1 MRLAVGGRLH
11 NEDLAQALRRL
22 TALGWQA
29 NFESEGD
36 GLEAAFTPE
45 AAALRDPLDGRPIG
59 RVRLRVAA
67 DGRVRIQA
75 PTLLASA
82 RERSWR
88 QLPALAAL
96 CAELQAGL
104 DKAHVEAEA
113 ICRELAGRGLE
124 AEIDPES
131 RLPSFAL
138 ELEAG
143 RAVHFECA
151 GDRAFARTLHAAG
164 RAACRLHDL
173 SFAIASLPGRV
184 DFVLQVADALE
195 RGRHASGTAPTE
207 TRASARGFELGAL
220 LEALGPHW
228 TLSAGA
234 TLSGETTIH
243 GDSARL
249 ELTLAASGPLVL
261 RLIGAQGE
269 LWSRPLE
276 RGALAQW
283 ERLAARSAPARQA
296 HARSVPEAPRWGERE
311 EQLARGLLPPAVNE
325 TWVMEVR
332 VESDD
337 GREVRYRGVNVGG
350 DDYGAPRVLRKDW
363 FEETFAPAGR
373 GWRMR
378 VRIVEVDEASVLYE
392 RLSARREGAGTQ
404 RRIPLIIF
412 LASFVP
418 EAGDY

>member
-1 MRLAVGGRLH
+1 MQV
-11 NEDLAQALRRL
+11 
-22 TALGWQA
+22 T
-29 NFESEGD
+29 FESDGD
-36 GLEAAFTPE
+36 GLEATFTPE

-59 RVRLRVAA
+59 RVQLRVAA

-75 PTLLASA
+75 PALLAST
-82 RERSWR
+82 RERGWR
-88 QLPALAAL
+88 ELASLAAL
-96 CAELQAGL
+96 CAELQGEL
-104 DKAHVEAEA
+104 DKRHVEAEA
-113 ICRELAGRGLE
+113 TCYELADRGFD

-131 RLPSFAL
+131 HLPSLVL
-138 ELEAG
+138 ELEPG

-151 GDRAFARTLHAAG
+151 GDRVFARTLHAAG
-164 RAACRLHDL
+164 MAPCRLHDL

-195 RGRHASGTAPTE
+195 RGQGSGEAPVE
-207 TRASARGFELGAL
+207 VQAPARGLELGAL
-220 LEALGPHW
+220 LEALGPRW
-228 TLSAGA
+228 TLAAGA
-234 TLSGETTIH
+234 TLSCETTIH
-243 GDSARL
+243 GEDARL
-249 ELTLAASGPLVL
+249 ELTLGASGPLAL
-261 RLIGAQGE
+261 RLIGPTGE

-283 ERLAARSAPARQA
+283 ERIAARSASARELED
-296 HARSVPEAPRWGERE
+296 RVVPEARRWGERE

-337 GREVRYRGVNVGG
+337 SHEVRYRGINVGG
-350 DDYGAPRVLRKDW
+350 EDYGAPRVLRKDW
-363 FEETFAPAGR
+363 FEETFVPAGR

-378 VRIVEVDEASVLYE
+378 VRVVEVDEASVLYQ
-392 RLSARREGAGTQ
+392 RLSARREGVGNA

-412 LASFVP
+412 LASFIP

>member
-1 MRLAVGGRLH
+1 VAGRLY
-11 NEDLAQALRRL
+11 NADLADAFRRL
-22 TALGWQA
+22 TALGTQVA
-29 NFESEGD
+29 YESNGD
-36 GLEAAFTPE
+36 GLEAVFEPE

-67 DGRVRIQA
+67 DGRVRIQSPA
-75 PTLLASA
+75 LLAGA
-82 RERSWR
+82 RERSWS
-88 QLPALAAL
+88 QLPSLAAL

-104 DKAHVEAEA
+104 DKAHAEAEA
-113 ICRELAGRGLE
+113 ICRELAGRDLE

-138 ELEAG
+138 ELEPG

-151 GDRAFARTLHAAG
+151 GDRVFARTLHAAG
-164 RAACRLHDL
+164 LAPRRLHDL

-195 RGRHASGTAPTE
+195 RGRHASGPAPAE
-207 TRASARGFELGAL
+207 ARASARGFELGAL

-228 TLSAGA
+228 ELSAGA
-234 TLSGETTIH
+234 SLSCETTIH
-243 GDSARL
+243 GESARL
-249 ELTLAASGPLVL
+249 ELTLAASGPLLL
-261 RLIGAQGE
+261 RLIGTQGE

-283 ERLAARSAPARQA
+283 ERMAARSAPAREA
-296 HARSVPEAPRWGERE
+296 DARSVPEAPRWGVRE

-325 TWVMEVR
+325 TWLMEVR

-337 GREVRYRGVNVGG
+337 GHEVRYRGVNVGG
-350 DDYGAPRVLRKDW
+350 EDYGAPRVLRKDW

-378 VRIVEVDEASVLYE
+378 VRVVEVDERSVLYQ
-392 RLSARREGAGTQ
+392 RLSARREGVGAP